1 VLPPTIRSQACCRQ
15 GTLKCPDGT
24 NQFGKNGEG
33 LMARSAK
40 SAPYPDAF
48 VLVVMSLAEPS
59 PVADD
64 GVVTTKRAQPR

>member
-1 VLPPTIRSQACCRQ
+1 
-15 GTLKCPDGT
+15 
-24 NQFGKNGEG
+24 
-33 LMARSAK
+33 MARSAK